1 MLPVIAQDAGMT
13 VEDTAATIDTFVFP
27 TVEDQLNAKWLGGG
41 AQTFMGGVANVFVE
55 ARYATSGFVLDRGEI
70 VRWQA

>member
-1 MLPVIAQDAGMT
+1 MT

-27 TVEDQLNAKWLGGG
+27 PVDEQLNAKWLGGG

-55 ARYATSGFVLDRGEI
+55 AGSIPSALDSYAATVNTGPLEAAAGM
-70 VRWQA
+70 